1 MTEQSQMP
9 ASTPVKDW
17 LIPLNYIIPIVFIY
31 TMMKKG
37 TDSNY
42 VWHAKNGAGAL
53 VFAIGLNIIFRLIWA
68 VLGASLSF
76 MLMIFNL
83 INFAFLIVMIYGAWQ
98 AWQGKLPNLPV
109 ITKIG
114 QMLPIEKWFHSSE
127 SSSAMPRSET
137 VSTPATAPETVPA
150 SPSVIPTE
158 TMPAE
163 PVLAESMPAPVEP
176 ISAPAPKSV
185 EPMPVAPIPTPAPE
199 TTNEP
204 SPSINPNPP
213 ATPPVAPQA

>member
-1 MTEQSQMP
+1 MTETSQMP

-42 VWHAKNGAGAL
+42 VWHAKNGAGIL
-53 VFAIGLNIIFRLIWA
+53 VIAIGLNILFSMTWA

-76 MLMIFNL
+76 LLMIFNL

-114 QMLPIEKWFHSSE
+114 QMLPIEKWFHNSG
-127 SSSAMPRSET
+127 SSSAMQ
-137 VSTPATAPETVPA
+137 TPATPPAPETAPK
-150 SPSVIPTE
+150 
-158 TMPAE
+158 PAE
-163 PVLAESMPAPVEP
+163 PMPAPVEP
-176 ISAPAPKSV
+176 ISAPAPTSV

-199 TTNEP
+199 ATNEP
-204 SPSINPNPP
+204 SPSNNPN
-213 ATPPVAPQA
+213 PPVAPQA